1 MARLVT
7 KFKYL
12 KSNRK
17 QSAGGYAKYIATR
30 EGVEKIDSSKVF
42 APATVNQQ
50 KLIGKLLVDFPD
62 SASSLEYQDYTE
74 QKTVGT
80 AAEFIT
86 RTIEE
91 NSYEISGR
99 ETYAKYIATRPRA
112 EKFGRHGLF
121 TDKGIPVSLSAV
133 QRELNEYQ
141 GNIWTVIISL
151 RREDAERLD
160 YNNGARWRDMLRSK
174 TLEMAKNLKI
184 NIKNLRWYA
193 AFHNESH
200 HPHVH
205 LIVYSTNSKEGYLT
219 EQGIENL
226 RSAFAREIF
235 AQDLVSIY
243 ARQTESRDKLRADS
257 KSLVA
262 EIVSQINRG
271 DYDNPTVEKLL
282 RQLSDKLSRVS
293 GKKQYGYLKAEV
305 KDIVD
310 NIIIELSK
318 DERIANLYDIWYEQ
332 REEVLRTYTD
342 TLPERIPLVDNDTFK
357 PIKNHVITEALKIGS
372 GSLYDEEFDSSAVS
386 TVSVLETVPVEPMVD
401 TESADFDELDKR
413 AFTNRSWWTKEYK
426 QARRYLYGNKKV
438 KPDFKKARELLLLET
453 EKGNGFAMHDLAK
466 MYLDGLGVPNDESS
480 AEEYFA
486 KALRA
491 FLDKLP
497 SEKKPAYM
505 QYRIGKMYQQGY
517 GTEQDYTEA
526 ALWFQKSVDLGNQY
540 SAYSLASLYYY
551 GNGVE
556 QDYHRAYELYL
567 FAAEKGNAYAQY
579 QLAQMLNEGI
589 GTAKD
594 ISSAREWYKKAYN
607 GFLAIEKDMADDKL
621 YYRLGQ
627 MNLNGIGTEVNLDN
641 ARMYFEM
648 ADKLKNTNAV
658 FGLGKLYLREDYS
671 AYNPL
676 KAVDY
681 LEKASGAG
689 NSYAQFLLGKMYLQ
703 GEIIGQN
710 SELALKYLLAAAD
723 NENVGAM
730 YFLGKELLLGEKL
743 PKNVSDGFDLLVK
756 AMDSGNQYAKF
767 LLAKE
772 YLSGENIPRYPDIA
786 VQLLEEL
793 SADNFEYAEYLL
805 GKLYYQGDD
814 IPQDISQAV
823 YHFERAF
830 AVGNE
835 YAAYQLGKI
844 FLNEINDTDKAVFYL
859 KAAAEKG
866 NAYAQYQLGK
876 LYLFGNGVVKDVELA
891 YEYLIESA
899 KNGNPYALQL
909 LNSHSK
915 GRGASVA
922 LCSMSL
928 LHHLSCI
935 IQNQIEQNR
944 RRRKVKTDRKVRQK
958 INDKKIGL
966 GLH

>member
-1 MARLVT
+1 MNEYERLRRQAIVLRDM
-7 KFKYL
+7 YPP
-12 KSNRK
+12 
-17 QSAGGYAKYIATR
+17 GTR
-30 EGVEKIDSSKVF
+30 VECLCMNDPF
-42 APATVNQQ
+42 APVPSGTKGTVFH
-50 KLIGKLLVDFPD
+50 VDD
-62 SASSLEYQDYTE
+62 MAQIHVNWDNGSSLALNRDHDYLA
-74 QKTVGT
+74 QHNVAT
-80 AAEFIT
+80 ASEFIT
-86 RTIEE
+86 RTVED
-91 NSYEISGR
+91 NSYEIAGR
-99 ETYAKYIATRPRA
+99 ESYAKYIATRPRA

-121 TDKGIPVSLSAV
+121 TDKGVSV
-133 QRELNEYQ
+133 QLTKVQEELNKHE
-141 GNIWTVIISL
+141 GNIWTAIISL

-160 YNNGARWRDMLRSK
+160 YNNGARWRDMLRSQAFA
-174 TLEMAKNLKI
+174 MAKNMRI
-184 NIKNLRWYA
+184 SIKNLRWYA

-205 LIVYSTNSKEGYLT
+205 LILYSTDPDEGYLT
-219 EQGIENL
+219 ERGIENL
-226 RSAFAREIF
+226 RSSFAREIF
-235 AQDLVSIY
+235 AQDLISIY
-243 ARQTESRDKLRADS
+243 AKQTESRDKLRADS

-262 EIVSQINRG
+262 EIVSQINNG
-271 DYDNPTVEKLL
+271 EYDNPMVEKLL
-282 RQLSDKLSRVS
+282 RQLSDKLLRVS
-293 GKKQYGYLKAEV
+293 GKKQYGYLKADV

-342 TLPERIPLVDNDTFK
+342 TLPKRIPLVDNDTFK
-357 PIKNHVITEALKIGS
+357 PIKNHVIAEALKIES
-372 GSLYDEEFDSSAVS
+372 GSLYDEAFDSPADS
-386 TVSVLETVPVEPMVD
+386 TVSVFETVPDEPMVD

-413 AFTNRSWWTKEYK
+413 VFSNRSWWTKEYK
-426 QARRYLYGNKKV
+426 QARRYLYGSKKV
-438 KPDFKKARELLLLET
+438 KPDFKKAMELLLLEAD
-453 EKGNGFAMHDLAK
+453 KGNGFAMHDLAK
-466 MYLDGLGVPNDESS
+466 MYLDGLGIPKDESK
-480 AEEYFA
+480 AAEYFA

-505 QYRIGKMYQQGY
+505 QYRTGKMYQQGY

-526 ALWFQKSVDLGNQY
+526 ASWFQKSVDLGNQY
-540 SAYSLASLYYY
+540 AAYSLASLYYY

-579 QLAQMLNEGI
+579 QLAQMLKEGI

-594 ISSAREWYKKAYN
+594 VSSAQEWYKKAYN

-627 MNLNGIGTEVNLDN
+627 MNLNGIGTEVDLDN
-641 ARMYFEM
+641 ARMYFDM
-648 ADKLKNTNAV
+648 SDKLKNTNAAY
-658 FGLGKLYLREDYS
+658 GLGKLYLRENFKD
-671 AYNPL
+671 YNPI

-681 LEKASGAG
+681 LEKAAHAG
-689 NSYAQFLLGKMYLQ
+689 NSYAQFLLGKLYLQ
-703 GEIIGQN
+703 DEIIGIDTD
-710 SELALKYLLAAAD
+710 SALKYLCAAVD
-723 NENVGAM
+723 NENIGAM
-730 YFLGKELLLGEKL
+730 YFLGKELFKGENL
-743 PKNVSDGFDLLVK
+743 PKNVSDGFDLLVRS
-756 AMDSGNQYAKF
+756 MNSGNQYAEF
-767 LLAKE
+767 FLAKE
-772 YLSGENIPRYPDIA
+772 YLSGENIPRHPDIA
-786 VQLLEEL
+786 VRLLEEL

-814 IPQDISQAV
+814 IPRDISLVV

-830 AVGNE
+830 AVGNQ

-844 FLNEINDTDKAVFYL
+844 YLNDINDTDKAVFYL
-859 KAAAEKG
+859 KAAAEEG
-866 NAYAQYQLGK
+866 NPYAQYQLGK
-876 LYLFGNGVVKDVELA
+876 LYLYGNGVEKDVALA

-899 KNGNPYALQL
+899 KHGSPYALQL

-922 LCSMSL
+922 MCSMSL
-928 LHHLSCI
+928 LHHLSRI

-944 RRRKVKTDRKVRQK
+944 RRRKVKTDRKTRQK
-958 INDKKIGL
+958 IDDKKFGL

>member
-205 LIVYSTNSKEGYLT
+205 LIVYSTNPKEGYLT

-262 EIVSQINRG
+262 EIVSQINSG

-282 RQLSDKLSRVS
+282 RRLSDKLSRVS

-318 DERIANLYDIWYEQ
+318 DERIASLYDMWYEQ
-332 REEVLRTYTD
+332 KEETARIYSD
-342 TLPERIPLVDNDTFK
+342 TLPKRIPLVDNDVFK
-357 PIKNHVITEALKIGS
+357 PIKNQVIAEALKIES
-372 GSLYDEEFDSSAVS
+372 GSLYDEEFDSFADS
-386 TVSVLETVPVEPMVD
+386 TVSVLETVPDEPMVD

-413 AFTNRSWWTKEYK
+413 VFANRSWWTKEYK

-438 KPDFKKARELLLLET
+438 KPDFKKSRELLLLET

-466 MYLDGLGVPNDESS
+466 MYLDGLVVPNDESS

-540 SAYSLASLYYY
+540 AAYSLASLYYY

-556 QDYHRAYELYL
+556 QDYYRAFELYR

-641 ARMYFEM
+641 ARLYFEM
-648 ADKLKNTNAV
+648 ADKLKNTNAA
-658 FGLGKLYLREDYS
+658 FGLGKLFLREDYS
-671 AYNPL
+671 GYNPL

-689 NSYAQFLLGKMYLQ
+689 NSYAQFLLGKLYFQ
-703 GEIIGQN
+703 GDIIGQN
-710 SELALKYLLAAAD
+710 SELALKYLSAAAE

-743 PKNVSDGFDLLVK
+743 PKNVSDGFDWLVK
-756 AMDSGNQYAKF
+756 AMGNGNHYAKF

-814 IPQDISQAV
+814 IPQDINQAV

-859 KAAAEKG
+859 KSAAEKG

-876 LYLFGNGVVKDVELA
+876 LYLFGNGAEKDVELA

-915 GRGASVA
+915 GRGVSVA
-922 LCSMSL
+922 MCSMSL
-928 LHHLSCI
+928 LHHLSRI
-935 IQNQIEQNR
+935 IQNRIEQNR
-944 RRRKVKTDRKVRQK
+944 RGRKLKTDRKTRQK
-958 INDKKIGL
+958 IDDKKFGL

>member
-1 MARLVT
+1 MARIVT

-12 KSNRK
+12 KSDRK

-30 EGVEKIDSSKVF
+30 EGVEKIDSSQVF
-42 APATVNQQ
+42 APASVKQQ
-50 KLIGKLLVDFPD
+50 ELIDKLLTDFPD
-62 SASSLEYQDYTE
+62 AANSLEYQDYTAK
-74 QKTVGT
+74 KTIGT
-80 AAEFIT
+80 ASEFIS
-86 RTIEE
+86 RTIED

-121 TDKGIPVSLSAV
+121 TDKGVPVNLSVV
-133 QRELNEYQ
+133 QRELNEHQ
-141 GNIWTVIISL
+141 GNIWTAIISL

-174 TLEMAKNLKI
+174 TIEMAKNMKI

-205 LIVYSTNSKEGYLT
+205 LIIYSVNPEEGYLT
-219 EQGIENL
+219 EKGIENL

-243 ARQTESRDKLRADS
+243 SKQTESRDKLRADS
-257 KSLVA
+257 KSIVT
-262 EIVSQINRG
+262 EIVSQINSG
-271 DYDNPTVEKLL
+271 DYDNPTVENLL

-305 KDIVD
+305 KDLVD

-318 DERIANLYDIWYEQ
+318 DERIANLYDIWYGQ

-357 PIKNHVITEALKIGS
+357 PIKNHVITEALKIKS
-372 GSLYDEEFDSSAVS
+372 GSLYDEDFDSSADS
-386 TVSVLETVPVEPMVD
+386 TVSVLETVPEEPMVD

-413 AFTNRSWWTKEYK
+413 VFTNRSWWTKEYK

-438 KPDFKKARELLLLET
+438 KPDFKKAMELLLLEA

-466 MYLDGLGVPNDESS
+466 MYLDGLGVPNDESG

-491 FLDKLP
+491 FLNKLP

-517 GTEQDYTEA
+517 GTEQNYTEA
-526 ALWFQKSVDLGNQY
+526 ASWFQKSVDLGNQY
-540 SAYSLASLYYY
+540 AAYSLASLYYY

-556 QDYHRAYELYL
+556 QDYHRAFELYR

-589 GTAKD
+589 GTVKNV
-594 ISSAREWYKKAYN
+594 SSAREWYRKAYN
-607 GFLAIEKDMADDKL
+607 GFLAIERNMADDKL

-627 MNLNGIGTEVNLDN
+627 MNHNGIGTEVNLDN
-641 ARMYFEM
+641 ARLYFEM
-648 ADKLKNTNAV
+648 ADKLKNTNAA

-671 AYNPL
+671 GYNPL

-681 LEKASGAG
+681 LEKAANAN
-689 NSYAQFLLGKMYLQ
+689 NSYAQFLLGKLYLQ
-703 GEIIGQN
+703 GDIIGQD
-710 SELALKYLLAAAD
+710 SDLALKYLTASAE
-723 NENVGAM
+723 NVNVGAM
-730 YFLGKELLLGEKL
+730 YYLGKELLLGENLTKD
-743 PKNVSDGFDLLVK
+743 VSQGFDWLVK

-772 YLSGENIPRYPDIA
+772 YLSGDNIPRYSDIA

-793 SADNFEYAEYLL
+793 SAENFEYAEYQL
-805 GKLYYQGDD
+805 GKLYYQGEEV
-814 IPQDISQAV
+814 PQDINRAI
-823 YHFERAF
+823 YHLEKAF

-844 FLNEINDTDKAVFYL
+844 YLNDIHDTDKAVFYL
-859 KAAAEKG
+859 KAAAEED
-866 NAYAQYQLGK
+866 NPYAQYQLGK
-876 LYLFGNGVVKDVELA
+876 LYLYGNGVEKNVELA

-915 GRGASVA
+915 GRGLSTAM
-922 LCSMSL
+922 CSLSL
-928 LHHLSCI
+928 LHHLSRV
-935 IQNQIEQNR
+935 IQNQIELNR
-944 RRRKVKTDRKVRQK
+944 RRGKIRTDRKTRQK
-958 INDKKIGL
+958 IDDKKFGL

>member
-1 MARLVT
+1 MARIVT

-12 KSNRK
+12 KPNRK
-17 QSAGGYAKYIATR
+17 QSAGGYVKYIATR
-30 EGVEKIDSSKVF
+30 EGVEKIDDSKKF
-42 APATVNQQ
+42 APVTVKQQ
-50 KLIGKLLVDFPD
+50 ELIGKLLKDFPD
-62 SASSLEYQDYTE
+62 TADSFEYQDYLSN
-74 QKTVGT
+74 KTVG
-80 AAEFIT
+80 AASEFIS
-86 RTIEE
+86 RAIED
-91 NSYEISGR
+91 NSFEIAGR
-99 ETYAKYIATRPRA
+99 KTYAKYIATRPRA

-121 TDKGIPVSLSAV
+121 TNNGVPVSLTKV
-133 QRELNEYQ
+133 QAELDKHK
-141 GNIWTVIISL
+141 GNIWTAVISL

-160 YNNGARWRDMLRSK
+160 FNRGARWRDMLR
-174 TLEMAKNLKI
+174 TQTEAMASNFKI
-184 NIKNLRWYA
+184 DIENLRWYA

-205 LIVYSTNSKEGYLT
+205 LIVYSVNPKEGYLT

-226 RSAFAREIF
+226 RSKFAGEIF

-243 ARQTESRDKLRADS
+243 SKQTESRDKLRADS
-257 KSLVA
+257 KYIVT
-262 EIVSQINRG
+262 EIVSQINSG

-282 RQLSDKLSRVS
+282 RQLSDKLSHVS
-293 GKKQYGYLKAEV
+293 GKKKYGYLKAEV

-357 PIKNHVITEALKIGS
+357 PIKNHVITEALKIES
-372 GSLYDEEFDSSAVS
+372 GSLYDEEFDSPADS
-386 TVSVLETVPVEPMVD
+386 TVSVLETVPDEPMVD

-413 AFTNRSWWTKEYK
+413 VFANRSWWTKEYK

-438 KPDFKKARELLLLET
+438 KPDFKKAMELLLHEA

-466 MYLDGLGVPNDESS
+466 MYLDGLGMPKDESR

-486 KALRA
+486 KALCA
-491 FLDKLP
+491 FLNKLP

-517 GTEQDYTEA
+517 GTEQNYTEA
-526 ALWFQKSVDLGNQY
+526 ASWFQKSVDLGNQY
-540 SAYSLASLYYY
+540 AAYSLASLYYY

-556 QDYHRAYELYL
+556 KDYHRAFELYR

-579 QLAQMLNEGI
+579 QLAQMLND
-589 GTAKD
+589 GTGTIKNV
-594 ISSAREWYKKAYN
+594 SSAQEWYRKAYN
-607 GFLAIEKDMADDKL
+607 GFLAIERNMADDKL

-648 ADKLKNTNAV
+648 ADKLKNTNAA

-671 AYNPL
+671 GYNPL

-681 LEKASGAG
+681 LEKAANAN
-689 NSYAQFLLGKMYLQ
+689 NSYAQFLLGKLYLQ
-703 GEIIGQN
+703 GDIIGQD
-710 SELALKYLLAAAD
+710 SDLALKYLIAAAE

-730 YFLGKELLLGEKL
+730 YYLGKELLLGENLK
-743 PKNVSDGFDLLVK
+743 KDVSQGFDWLVK
-756 AMDSGNQYAKF
+756 AMHSGNQYAKF

-793 SADNFEYAEYLL
+793 SADNFEYAEYQL
-805 GKLYYQGDD
+805 GKLYYQGEDV
-814 IPQDISQAV
+814 PQDINQAI
-823 YHFERAF
+823 YHLDKAY

-844 FLNEINDTDKAVFYL
+844 YLNDIHDTDKALFYL
-859 KAAAEKG
+859 KAAAEEG
-866 NAYAQYQLGK
+866 NPYAQYQLGK
-876 LYLFGNGVVKDVELA
+876 IYLYGNGVEKNVELA

-922 LCSMSL
+922 MCSMSL
-928 LHHLSCI
+928 LHHLSRI

-944 RRRKVKTDRKVRQK
+944 RRRKVKTDRKTRQK
-958 INDKKIGL
+958 IDDKKFGL

>member
-1 MARLVT
+1 MAKIVT

-12 KSNRK
+12 KPDRK

-30 EGVEKIDSSKVF
+30 EGVEKIDDSKKF
-42 APATVNQQ
+42 APVTVKQQ
-50 KLIGKLLVDFPD
+50 KLIEKLVKDFPD
-62 SASSLEYQDYTE
+62 SVKSLEYQDYLAK
-74 QKTVGT
+74 KTIGT
-80 AAEFIT
+80 ASEYIL

-91 NSYEISGR
+91 NSYEIAGR

-121 TDKGIPVSLSAV
+121 TNNGVPVSLTKV
-133 QRELNEYQ
+133 QYELNKHK
-141 GNIWTVIISL
+141 GNIWTAVISL

-160 YNNGARWRDMLRSK
+160 FNRGERWRDMLR
-174 TLEMAKNLKI
+174 TQTEAMASNFKI
-184 NIKNLRWYA
+184 DIKNLRWYA

-226 RSAFAREIF
+226 RSSFAREIF
-235 AQDLVSIY
+235 AQDLISIY

-262 EIVSQINRG
+262 EIVSQINSG

-282 RQLSDKLSRVS
+282 RRLSDKLSRVS

-318 DERIANLYDIWYEQ
+318 DERIASLYDMWYEQ
-332 REEVLRTYTD
+332 KEETARIYSD
-342 TLPERIPLVDNDTFK
+342 TLPKRIPLVDNDVFK
-357 PIKNHVITEALKIGS
+357 PIKNHVIAEALKIES
-372 GSLYDEEFDSSAVS
+372 GSLYDEEFDSFADS
-386 TVSVLETVPVEPMVD
+386 TVSVLETVPDEPMVD

-413 AFTNRSWWTKEYK
+413 VFTNRSWWTKEYK
-426 QARRYLYGNKKV
+426 QARRYLYGNKID
-438 KPDFKKARELLLLET
+438 KPDLKKAIELLLLEA
-453 EKGNGFAMHDLAK
+453 EKGNGFAIHDLGK
-466 MYLDGLGVPNDESS
+466 MYLDGLGVPKDESMS
-480 AEEYFA
+480 EKYFA

-491 FLDKLP
+491 FLNKLP

-505 QYRIGKMYQQGY
+505 QYRIGRMYQQGY
-517 GTEQDYTEA
+517 GTEQDYSEA
-526 ALWFQKSVDLGNQY
+526 ALWFQESVDLENQY
-540 SAYSLASLYYY
+540 AAYSLASLYYY

-556 QDYHRAYELYL
+556 QDYHRAFELYA

-589 GTAKD
+589 GTTKD

-641 ARMYFEM
+641 ARLYFEM
-648 ADKLKNTNAV
+648 ADKLKNTNAA

-671 AYNPL
+671 GFNPL
-676 KAVDY
+676 KSVDY

-710 SELALKYLLAAAD
+710 SELALKYLLAAAE

-743 PKNVSDGFDLLVK
+743 PKNVSDGFDWLVK

-876 LYLFGNGVVKDVELA
+876 LYLFGNGVEKDVELA

-922 LCSMSL
+922 MCSMSL
-928 LHHLSCI
+928 LHHLSRI
-935 IQNQIEQNR
+935 IQNRIEQNR
-944 RRRKVKTDRKVRQK
+944 RGRKVKTDRKTRQK
-958 INDKKIGL
+958 IDDKKFGL

>member
-1 MARLVT
+1 MAKIVT

-12 KSNRK
+12 KPDRK

-30 EGVEKIDSSKVF
+30 EGVEKIDDSKQF
-42 APATVNQQ
+42 APATVKQQ
-50 KLIGKLLVDFPD
+50 ELIKKLLKDFPD
-62 SASSLEYQDYTE
+62 SADSLEYHDYLA
-74 QKTVGT
+74 QHNVAT
-80 AAEFIT
+80 ASEFIT
-86 RTIEE
+86 RTVED
-91 NSYEISGR
+91 NSYEIAGR
-99 ETYAKYIATRPRA
+99 ESYAKYIATRPRA
-112 EKFGRHGLF
+112 EKIGRHGLF
-121 TDKGIPVSLSAV
+121 TDKGVPVHLTKV
-133 QRELNEYQ
+133 QEELNKHE
-141 GNIWTVIISL
+141 GNIWTAIISL

-160 YNNGARWRDMLRSK
+160 YNNGARWRDMLRSQAFA
-174 TLEMAKNLKI
+174 MAKNMKI

-205 LIVYSTNSKEGYLT
+205 LILYSTDPDEGYLT
-219 EQGIENL
+219 ERGIENL
-226 RSAFAREIF
+226 RSSFAREIF

-243 ARQTESRDKLRADS
+243 AKQTESRDKLRADS

-262 EIVSQINRG
+262 EIVSQINSG

-282 RQLSDKLSRVS
+282 RQLSDKLSHAS
-293 GKKQYGYLKAEV
+293 GKKQYGYLKASV

-310 NIIIELSK
+310 NIVIELSK

-332 REEVLRTYTD
+332 REEVLRTYSD
-342 TLPERIPLVDNDTFK
+342 TLPKRIPLVDNDAFK
-357 PIKNHVITEALKIGS
+357 PIKNHVIAEALKIES
-372 GSLYDEEFDSSAVS
+372 GSLFDEEYDSSEDSTISVS
-386 TVSVLETVPVEPMVD
+386 ETVPHEPMVD
-401 TESADFDELDKR
+401 TESADFGELEKHV
-413 AFTNRSWWTKEYK
+413 FSNRSWWTKNYK
-426 QARRYLYGNKKV
+426 QARRYLYGNKID
-438 KPDFKKARELLLLET
+438 KPDFKKAIELLLLEA
-453 EKGNGFAMHDLAK
+453 EKGNGFAIHDIGK
-466 MYLDGLGVPNDESS
+466 MYLDGLGVPKDESL

-517 GTEQDYTEA
+517 GTEQDYSEA
-526 ALWFQKSVDLGNQY
+526 ALWFQESVDLGNQY
-540 SAYSLASLYYY
+540 AAYSLASLYYY

-556 QDYHRAYELYL
+556 QDYRRAFELYA

-594 ISSAREWYKKAYN
+594 ISSAQEWYKNAYN
-607 GFLAIEKDMADDKL
+607 GFLAIEKNMADDKL

-648 ADKLKNTNAV
+648 ADKLKNTNAA

-671 AYNPL
+671 GYNPL

-689 NSYAQFLLGKMYLQ
+689 NSYAQFLLGKLFLQ
-703 GEIIGQN
+703 GDIIGN
-710 SELALKYLLAAAD
+710 DSELALRYLTEAA
-723 NENVGAM
+723 ENGNNIAM
-730 YFLGKELLLGEKL
+730 YFLGKELFLGENL
-743 PKNVSDGFDLLVK
+743 PKDVSQGFDWLVK
-756 AMDSGNQYAKF
+756 AMNSGNRYAKF

-772 YLSGENIPRYPDIA
+772 YLSGENIPQYPDIA
-786 VQLLEEL
+786 VHLLEEL

-859 KAAAEKG
+859 KSAAEKG

-876 LYLFGNGVVKDVELA
+876 LYLFGNGVEKDVELA

-922 LCSMSL
+922 MCSMSL
-928 LHHLSCI
+928 LHHLGSI
-935 IQNQIEQNR
+935 IQNRIEQNR
-944 RRRKVKTDRKVRQK
+944 RGRKVKTDRKTRQK
-958 INDKKIGL
+958 IDDKKFGL

>member
-1 MARLVT
+1 MARIVT

-12 KSNRK
+12 KPNRK
-17 QSAGGYAKYIATR
+17 QSAGGYVKYIATR
-30 EGVEKIDSSKVF
+30 EGVEKIDDSKKF
-42 APATVNQQ
+42 APVTVKQQ
-50 KLIGKLLVDFPD
+50 VLIGKLLKDFPD
-62 SASSLEYQDYTE
+62 TADSFEYQDYLNNRTI
-74 QKTVGT
+74 GT
-80 AAEFIT
+80 AFEFIS
-86 RTIEE
+86 RAIED
-91 NSYEISGR
+91 NSYEIAGR
-99 ETYAKYIATRPRA
+99 KTYAKYIATRPRA
-112 EKFGRHGLF
+112 EKIERHGLF
-121 TDKGIPVSLSAV
+121 TDDGVVIALSKV
-133 QRELNEYQ
+133 QEEIDSHK
-141 GNIWTVIISL
+141 GNIYTAIISI
-151 RREDAERLD
+151 RREDAERLG
-160 YNNGARWRDMLRSK
+160 YNTGARWRDMLRTQTDVLSDN
-174 TLEMAKNLKI
+174 LHIPRENLK
-184 NIKNLRWYA
+184 WYA

-205 LIVYSTNSKEGYLT
+205 LIAYSKVPTEGYLA
-219 EQGIENL
+219 ESGVDKL

-357 PIKNHVITEALKIGS
+357 PIKNHVIAEALKIES
-372 GSLYDEEFDSSAVS
+372 GSLYDEEFDSPADS
-386 TVSVLETVPVEPMVD
+386 TVSVLETVPDEPMVD

-413 AFTNRSWWTKEYK
+413 VFANRSWWTKEYK

-486 KALRA
+486 KVLRA

-540 SAYSLASLYYY
+540 AAYSLASLYYY

-556 QDYHRAYELYL
+556 QDYHRAFELYR

-648 ADKLKNTNAV
+648 ADKLKNTNAT

-671 AYNPL
+671 EYNPL

-681 LEKASGAG
+681 LEKAADSG
-689 NSYAQFLLGKMYLQ
+689 NSYAQFLLGKLYLQ
-703 GEIIGQN
+703 GDIIGQN
-710 SELALKYLLAAAD
+710 SNLALKYLSAAAE

-730 YFLGKELLLGEKL
+730 YYLGKELLLGEKL
-743 PKNVSDGFDLLVK
+743 PKNVSEGFDWLVK

-814 IPQDISQAV
+814 IPQDINRAV

-835 YAAYQLGKI
+835 YASYQLGKI
-844 FLNEINDTDKAVFYL
+844 YLNDIHDTNKAIFYL
-859 KAAAEKG
+859 KAAAEKE
-866 NAYAQYQLGK
+866 NTYAQYQLGK
-876 LYLFGNGVVKDVELA
+876 IYLYGNGVAKNNELA

-922 LCSMSL
+922 MCSMSL
-928 LHHLSCI
+928 LHHLSRI
-935 IQNQIEQNR
+935 IQNRIVQNR
-944 RRRKVKTDRKVRQK
+944 RGRKVKTDRKTRQK
-958 INDKKIGL
+958 IDDKKFGL